1 MFLSDLAIKKP
12 VVTIVTMVAL
22 LVFGMFALW
31 ALKVDEFPD
40 ISPPV
45 IAVSIV
51 YPGAAPDG
59 VEREVLDP
67 IEEAISGISGVDK
80 IQSTAQDAFAQVVV
94 FWHYDKDLQQASQD
108 IRDAISRIRND
119 LPAEM
124 EEPILSRFD
133 PGELPIVSLIL
144 SSETVPA
151 AQLTRLADPD
161 MVKELRGVSG
171 VADVRLQ
178 GKVERE
184 MTIELRPEALQ
195 ATGVTVADVVGA
207 LQAQNLAA
215 PVGRVK
221 DELSERTIR
230 LKGRLTGPSDF
241 DRVVVASRE
250 GRLIRLA
257 EVGRALDG
265 TEEPRTLALF
275 DGRQAVGLDVVK
287 AKGYATADVATRVKE
302 RAEELRATLPPEVE
316 LRVIRDAG
324 ERVERSVGDVQMA
337 LIEGAALTVLV
348 VFLFLNSWRSTVI
361 TGLALPVSVIT
372 AFVAVW
378 AFGFTL
384 NSMSLMGLS
393 LAIGILIDDAIVVR
407 ENIVRHV
414 EMGKDHYRAA
424 FDGTNEIGLAV
435 TATTLSIVVVFVPV
449 AFMGGIAGQWFKPF
463 ALTIACSVLVSLFVS
478 FSLDPMLSAYWP
490 DPHMPLAQRPW
501 ISRVLGRFNL
511 WFDRRADSYKGVI
524 AWALD
529 HRLSMVGL
537 AVASF
542 VGALALPYYGLVGAE
557 FGPQTDESEFVI
569 ALETPP
575 GSNLAYTRLKAEE
588 VARIAHTRKE
598 VAYTYSSVGG
608 QGEAVDEGSVFVK
621 LVPKDERTRSQA
633 TVVADIRSDLVRL
646 AGVSASIATG
656 FND

>member
-40 ISPPV
+40 VAPPV

-144 SSETVPA
+144 SSESVPA

-230 LKGRLTGPSDF
+230 LKGRLSGPSDF
-241 DRVVVASRE
+241 DRVIVASRD

-275 DGRQAVGLDVVK
+275 DGKQAVGLDVVK

-302 RAEELRATLPPEVE
+302 RAAALRATLPPEVE

-337 LIEGAALTVLV
+337 LVEGAALTVLV

-361 TGLALPVSVIT
+361 TGLA
-372 AFVAVW
+372 
-378 AFGFTL
+378 
-384 NSMSLMGLS
+384 
-393 LAIGILIDDAIVVR
+393 DAWS
-407 ENIVRHV
+407 
-414 EMGKDHYRAA
+414 
-424 FDGTNEIGLAV
+424 AV
-435 TATTLSIVVVFVPV
+435 TGEPRD
-449 AFMGGIAGQWFKPF
+449 GF
-463 ALTIACSVLVSLFVS
+463 ALFLQEV
-478 FSLDPMLSAYWP
+478 P
-490 DPHMPLAQRPW
+490 
-501 ISRVLGRFNL
+501 G
-511 WFDRRADSYKGVI
+511 
-524 AWALD
+524 
-529 HRLSMVGL
+529 SMVMEYGE
-537 AVASF
+537 V
-542 VGALALPYYGLVGAE
+542 LPEAE
-557 FGPQTDESEFVI
+557 
-569 ALETPP
+569 
-575 GSNLAYTRLKAEE
+575 
-588 VARIAHTRKE
+588 
-598 VAYTYSSVGG
+598 
-608 QGEAVDEGSVFVK
+608 
-621 LVPKDERTRSQA
+621 
-633 TVVADIRSDLVRL
+633 SD
-646 AGVSASIATG
+646 
-656 FND
+656 